1 MVRILAGWLLVAGAV
16 HAQTLE
22 ARSQQALDLLFSGK
36 IDDFYGLFSAD
47 IRARVP
53 LATFTAQLRPIVELR
68 QPVRY
73 DPGTAKAMG
82 GYTQVIIIRVR
93 WTAAILD
100 AVVTWNAAG
109 ELAGTNFRSPEPP
122 IWGRPAYSTPDSF
135 TAAEVMIGDAEW
147 KLPGT
152 LLVPKGTGP
161 FAGVVL
167 VGGSG
172 APDRDEAVQAAKVF
186 RDLAEGLASRGI
198 AVLRYDSRKRVYP
211 KCAED
216 TDFTLDREKVEDA
229 VRAAALLRRTA
240 GIDPARVFVLGHSL
254 GGYATPRIMK
264 ADPRL
269 TGAIILAGNSRPY
282 EQVILDQV
290 EYDVS
295 LKGGEPSPADRARI
309 EAARQNPLAAWGAKY
324 VADLKGYDPAAMAKA
339 SPVPLLI
346 LQGERDFQITMK
358 DFAGWKAGLAGRR
371 DATLRSY
378 PGLNHLFIAGDGKG
392 TVEEYDRPGHVAAEV
407 IGDVAEWILRAK
419 SSAGTGDA
427 K

>member
-1 MVRILAGWLLVAGAV
+1 MTVRILAGWLLVAGGV
-16 HAQTLE
+16 YAQTLE
-22 ARSQQALDLLFSGK
+22 ARSEQALDLLFSGK
-36 IDDFYGLFSAD
+36 VDDFYGLFSAD
-47 IRARVP
+47 TRARVS
-53 LATFTAQLRPIVELR
+53 LAIFAEQLRPILGLR
-68 QPVRY
+68 QPVRH
-73 DPGTAKAMG
+73 DPGTAKAVG
-82 GYTQVIIIRVR
+82 GYTQIVIRVR
-93 WTAAILD
+93 WTAAVLD
-100 AVVTWNAAG
+100 AVLIWNAAG
-109 ELAGTNFRSPEPP
+109 ELAATNFRPPEPP
-122 IWGRPAYSTPDSF
+122 PWVRPAYSMPDSF
-135 TAAEVMIGDAEW
+135 TAAEVTVGDDEW

-152 LLVPKGTGP
+152 LLVPKGAGP

-172 APDRDEAVQAAKVF
+172 APDRDGAVHAAKVF

-211 KCAED
+211 KCAAD
-216 TDFTLDREKVEDA
+216 PDFTLDREKVDDA

-282 EQVILDQV
+282 EQVMLDQV
-290 EYDVS
+290 EYDVN
-295 LKGGEPSPADRARI
+295 LKGGEPSPEDRARI
-309 EAARQNPLAAWGAKY
+309 ETARKNPLAAWGAKY
-324 VADLKGYDPAAMAKA
+324 VADLKGYDPAAMAN
-339 SPVPLLI
+339 SSTTPLLI

-358 DFAGWKAGLAGRR
+358 DFAGWKAGLTRR
-371 DATLRSY
+371 GEATLRSY
-378 PGLNHLFIAGDGKG
+378 PGLNHLFIAGDGKP
-392 TVEEYDRPGHVAAEV
+392 TAEEYEQAGHVAAAV

-419 SSAGTGDA
+419 PSTGTGAA